1 MNDANLVMLLV
12 IIVLLFALIFLAIA
26 EMGLSKMTKP
36 RAAAITEDKPRI
48 EPSLTALVDNPE
60 GWINPLLLMVNVC
73 QTVQATL
80 TGIVAGNLFGGVGV
94 AVGVTLNVIV
104 FFVLAEA
111 VPKTYAV
118 LNPDRAAMIAARPVR
133 ALTAFPPLRM
143 ISAGLI
149 GLTNVLVKGRGLES
163 GPFVSEQEFLGIV
176 EAAAQDE
183 VIEHEERELIESII
197 EFGDTVAREVM
208 VPRPDMVMVANTA
221 TITDALNLGIAHGFS
236 RLPVSGSD
244 EDDIVGLAFTKDLMR
259 AEREGRGDLPV
270 LDLARDVTFI
280 PENKPVARLMREMQ
294 DSKFHIAIVADEY
307 GDIAGLVTLEDCL
320 EELVGEIVDEYDA
333 AIRRGDRYIGIVVE
347 ELRRRGLLDRTV
359 IVFTS
364 DHGEEFLEHGRC
376 FHLTTL
382 YREVLHVPLIISGPG
397 LTRGRE
403 GRLVPASV
411 SIAPTLLAVAGVE
424 DHRLPGQSLLAN
436 DVRPAAFVVSET
448 ERRARNGRGQGH
460 LRSLT
465 TDSEKLLHRV
475 TDGNYERFDLT
486 TDPAELEPVTAGG
499 RLEILITRLERWLSQ
514 HPSRVRRDRST
525 DTDDPRN
532 SELDRQLRRLGYRD

>member
-1 MNDANLVMLLV
+1 MTGANLVMLVVILLLLV
-12 IIVLLFALIFLAIA
+12 VLIFLAIA

-36 RAAAITEDKPRI
+36 RAAAITENKPRLGQ
-48 EPSLTALVDNPE
+48 SLNAIVENPE
-60 GWINPLLLMVNVC
+60 GWINPLLLMVNIC

-80 TGIVAGNLFGGVGV
+80 TGIVAGSLFGGVGV
-94 AVGVTLNVIV
+94 AVGVTLNVVV

-118 LNPDRAAMIAARPVR
+118 LNPDRAALLAARPIR
-133 ALTAFPPLRM
+133 ALTAFPPLRL
-143 ISAGLI
+143 ISAALI
-149 GLTNVLVKGRGLES
+149 GLTNVIVKGRGLES

-176 EAAAQDE
+176 EAAAEDE

-208 VPRPDMVMVANTA
+208 VPRPDMVIVANTA

-307 GDIAGLVTLEDCL
+307 GDVAGLVTLEDCL

-333 AIRRGDRYIGIVVE
+333 EESEIERLEDGSLLVEGGFNIGDLSDELGIDIPHEDFDSV
-347 ELRRRGLLDRTV
+347 GGF
-359 IVFTS
+359 VFS
-364 DHGEEFLEHGRC
+364 SLER
-376 FHLTTL
+376 
-382 YREVLHVPLIISGPG
+382 VPEPG
-397 LTRGRE
+397 DAVDFERFTFIAESVE
-403 GRLVPASV
+403 GR
-411 SIAPTLLAVAGVE
+411 
-424 DHRLPGQSLLAN
+424 
-436 DVRPAAFVVSET
+436 
-448 ERRARNGRGQGH
+448 
-460 LRSLT
+460 
-465 TDSEKLLHRV
+465 
-475 TDGNYERFDLT
+475 
-486 TDPAELEPVTAGG
+486 
-499 RLEILITRLERWLSQ
+499 
-514 HPSRVRRDRST
+514 RVRRVRIVPPPIDGS
-525 DTDDPRN
+525 DQGLVDEAPSD
-532 SELDRQLRRLGYRD
+532 

>member
-1 MNDANLVMLLV
+1 MNGANLVMLLV
-12 IIVLLFALIFLAIA
+12 IIVLLLVLIFLAIA
-26 EMGLSKMTKP
+26 EMGLSKITKP

-333 AIRRGDRYIGIVVE
+333 E
-347 ELRRRGLLDRTV
+347 EHDIERFDNG
-359 IVFTS
+359 
-364 DHGEEFLEHGRC
+364 
-376 FHLTTL
+376 
-382 YREVLHVPLIISGPG
+382 
-397 LTRGRE
+397 
-403 GRLVPASV
+403 
-411 SIAPTLLAVAGVE
+411 TLLVDGGLNIGDVADELGIDIPNE
-424 DHRLPGQSLLAN
+424 DFDSVGGFVFSALERVPESGDAI
-436 DVRPAAFVVSET
+436 DFGGFAFVVESVE
-448 ERRARNGRGQGH
+448 GR
-460 LRSLT
+460 
-465 TDSEKLLHRV
+465 
-475 TDGNYERFDLT
+475 
-486 TDPAELEPVTAGG
+486 
-499 RLEILITRLERWLSQ
+499 
-514 HPSRVRRDRST
+514 RVRRVRITPVPRDGG
-525 DTDDPRN
+525 DDFVAEA
-532 SELDRQLRRLGYRD
+532 SSD

>member
-1 MNDANLVMLLV
+1 MNGANLVMLLV

-208 VPRPDMVMVANTA
+208 IPRPDMVMVANTA

-333 AIRRGDRYIGIVVE
+333 E
-347 ELRRRGLLDRTV
+347 EHDIERFDDG
-359 IVFTS
+359 
-364 DHGEEFLEHGRC
+364 
-376 FHLTTL
+376 
-382 YREVLHVPLIISGPG
+382 
-397 LTRGRE
+397 
-403 GRLVPASV
+403 
-411 SIAPTLLAVAGVE
+411 TLLVDGGLNIGDVAGELGIDIPNE
-424 DHRLPGQSLLAN
+424 DFDSVGGFVFSALERVPEPGDAI
-436 DVRPAAFVVSET
+436 DFEGFAFVVESVE
-448 ERRARNGRGQGH
+448 GR
-460 LRSLT
+460 
-465 TDSEKLLHRV
+465 
-475 TDGNYERFDLT
+475 
-486 TDPAELEPVTAGG
+486 
-499 RLEILITRLERWLSQ
+499 
-514 HPSRVRRDRST
+514 RVRRVRITPAPQDGGNDSAAEASS
-525 DTDDPRN
+525 D
-532 SELDRQLRRLGYRD
+532 